1 MRPARPYS
9 IVMARLLSLS
19 LAAALLAGGAFA
31 AGDPPIPLEKLIEL
45 HFAEPGSLERFKAM
59 KLDAHAL
66 HEFEANLRQ
75 WHQLKA
81 EGKPETAPDNLKAW
95 MRKTSVDLGVEVPK
109 EQPRAAVDLQ
119 KGKGALDKSETA
131 AKTQSAAALNDGNTR
146 QEGGTGVPPV
156 PSSPDGRTTTTQPE
170 DTTGE
175 RASRGNLSG
184 GFVPSP
190 DKAVEP
196 EKGEVVD
203 EKFRKLL
210 KMGALG
216 AMAGAMVGIGLLPL
230 LGPIGIIMGAVMG
243 ASVMAVGQKLAG

>member
-1 MRPARPYS
+1 
-9 IVMARLLSLS
+9 MARLLSLS

-31 AGDPPIPLEKLIEL
+31 AGDAPIPLDRLVEL
-45 HFAEPGSLERFKAM
+45 HFTEPGSLERFKAM
-59 KLDAHAL
+59 KLEGAAL
-66 HEFEANLRQ
+66 QEFEKNLRQ

-81 EGKPETAPDNLKAW
+81 DGKPETAPDKLKGW
-95 MRKTSVDLGVEVPK
+95 MRKTSVDLGVAPAP
-109 EQPRAAVDLQ
+109 QPEERPAANL
-119 KGKGALDKSETA
+119 GKATEALKKSETA
-131 AKTQSAAALNDGNTR
+131 AETQSAGELNDGSKDQNS
-146 QEGGTGVPPV
+146 GTGVPPV
-156 PSSPDGRTTTTQPE
+156 PSSPDGRTTTQQPE
-170 DTTGE
+170 DTTGAP
-175 RASRGNLSG
+175 ASGANLTG

-230 LGPIGIIMGAVMG
+230 LGPIGILMGAMMG
-243 ASVMAVGQKLAG
+243 AAVMVVGQKLSG